1 VSMKVIPSKTN
12 SLILV
17 RSIIVLTVLIATAT
31 LLWSLQPAHAAGTLT
46 VNSLAETNDATYD
59 AAECALPEAS
69 NTANNNPADKTQTAP
84 SLFQTPQARQ
94 VEKQYPPEE
103 LEQLRSKLLELVD
116 TVKEYS
122 DLLLPDNPE
131 FAGKLDAARKQFEQ
145 YSPQQL
151 NTLRAALN
159 PAEMNARFGEAR
171 AALEQYRPALESIRQ
186 EKRQR
191 SKLQQPG
198 GMLQIESAGLPDR
211 EGPDPVCD
219 ALVGSG
225 RISFA
230 LNTAADAIFI
240 AAAGVRA
247 VASRGCNQVL
257 VALGEGGNTSSL
269 CIIVDGVYY
278 VAVAVRAKLTGCD
291 SDYTGRTVDANFS
304 RLGHIHTDLEN
315 SVANDNTNKTAIINN
330 DNANTTT
337 ITGNDNSNK
346 TAIVTNDNTN
356 TTNIIANSNANK
368 GDVIINANSNTTTIT
383 TAISNAQTTIV
394 NNDNANKNT
403 IVANDNANATMLR
416 DLILRTQIEADLA
429 STDGSAFVALY
440 LTPGAKGGYL
450 ELVRSIVVQTI
461 ANIGGANTAQANAL
475 VAKGDAYKTAGDYRS
490 AYASYR
496 QAYKK
501 AQGL

>member
-1 VSMKVIPSKTN
+1 MSMKVIPSKTN

-69 NTANNNPADKTQTAP
+69 NAANNNPADKTQTAP

-171 AALEQYRPALESIRQ
+171 ATLEQYRPALESIRQ

-330 DNANTTT
+330 DN
-337 ITGNDNSNK
+337 
-346 TAIVTNDNTN
+346 TN
-356 TTNIIANSNANK
+356 TTNIIANANANK